1 MDRNMSRPL
10 SYSVRAEERQWN
22 DYVVATILT
31 LVLIFGLAGN
41 LLVVCCIKNQPRL
54 LRSNYYYL
62 VQILAVCDIFH
73 LLTGLRINY
82 ENWSP
87 KWLFTSTVACK
98 IWCYLEMFSCTS
110 GIQIM
115 IIICVFRYRAILKPL
130 NPPVSRKKLRF
141 IPPILFGI
149 LTIYLIPY
157 ILSYKFSPLKGCHME
172 WSNNTFRLIY
182 TFFSINIHYI
192 LPVTIMSV
200 LYFKICKALIQQ
212 TRKMDSYDG
221 QQSLIEAHKHSQ
233 RVRHHRNK
241 RTFIVSAVSVG
252 IFAVAV
258 LPFEIWWISD
268 ANDFGWFTNIYTRSL
283 FYVSYIMGSS
293 SVNPLI
299 YGVLDQK
306 LVEGFKRCFQ
316 KTKRVA
322 VVASGQIMLK
332 MNGAKSLH
340 DTTTKEEVTLETW
353 K

>member
-1 MDRNMSRPL
+1 
-10 SYSVRAEERQWN
+10 
-22 DYVVATILT
+22 
-31 LVLIFGLAGN
+31 
-41 LLVVCCIKNQPRL
+41 
-54 LRSNYYYL
+54 
-62 VQILAVCDIFH
+62 
-73 LLTGLRINY
+73 
-82 ENWSP
+82 
-87 KWLFTSTVACK
+87 
-98 IWCYLEMFSCTS
+98 
-110 GIQIM
+110 
-115 IIICVFRYRAILKPL
+115 
-130 NPPVSRKKLRF
+130 
-141 IPPILFGI
+141 
-149 LTIYLIPY
+149 
-157 ILSYKFSPLKGCHME
+157 
-172 WSNNTFRLIY
+172 
-182 TFFSINIHYI
+182 
-192 LPVTIMSV
+192 MSV

-212 TRKMDSYDG
+212 TRKMHSYDG

-268 ANDFGWFTNIYTRSL
+268 ANDFGWFTNVYTKGL